1 MSRPQI
7 AILGR
12 IAEST
17 SVTRYEGIVT
27 AARLA
32 EAVWAAGGEPLT
44 LLPVANSNLAERLR
58 TVQGVLMPGG
68 GDVNP
73 ARYGQEPTTDRIY
86 GVVDLQDQTDIEIFE
101 YATASALPLL
111 AICRGFQIINVAR
124 GGTLVQDMPAPHT
137 HHVETVTVTRPEILG
152 LSGTEVVASCY
163 HHQCVDKLGDG
174 LTAIAHAAAGHVEA
188 FSISSTAWAA
198 GVQWHPE
205 DNFDTQP
212 ENLEIFAKLVR
223 EAQMVAATVPQ
234 QKL

>member
-1 MSRPQI
+1 LKEVNMSRPQI

-17 SVTRYEGIVT
+17 SVTRYGGLVT
-27 AARLA
+27 AQRLA

-44 LLPVANSNLAERLR
+44 LLPVAGANLEDRLR
-58 TVQGVLMPGG
+58 TVKGVLLPGG

-73 ARYGQEPTTDRIY
+73 TRYGQEPTTDRIY
-86 GVVDLQDQTDIEIFE
+86 GVVDLQDQTDIEIFD
-101 YATASALPLL
+101 YATANALPLL

-124 GGTLVQDMPAPHT
+124 GGTLVQDMSEPHT
-137 HHVETVTVTRPEILG
+137 HHVESIRVSHPEVLG
-152 LSGTEVVASCY
+152 LSSAVVEASCY

-174 LTAIAHAAAGHVEA
+174 LAVIARADAGHVEA

-205 DNFDTQP
+205 DNFDTKT
-212 ENLEIFAKLVR
+212 ENLEIFAKLVS
-223 EAQMVAATVPQ
+223 EASA
-234 QKL
+234 

>member
-17 SVTRYEGIVT
+17 SVTRYAGIVT
-27 AARLA
+27 AQRLA

-44 LLPVANSNLAERLR
+44 LLPVAGTDLADRLR
-58 TVQGVLMPGG
+58 TVQGILMPGG

-73 ARYGQEPTTDRIY
+73 ARYGQEQTTDRIY

-101 YATASALPLL
+101 YATANALPLL

-124 GGTLVQDMPAPHT
+124 GGTLVQDMAIPHT
-137 HHVETVTVTRPEILG
+137 HHVESITVSEPELLG
-152 LSGTEVVASCY
+152 LSGASVEASCY

-174 LTAIAHAAAGHVEA
+174 LTVVAHAGAGHVEA
-188 FSISSTAWAA
+188 FSVSSTAWAA
-198 GVQWHPE
+198 AVQWHPE
-205 DNFDTQP
+205 DNFDTRT

-223 EAQMVAATVPQ
+223 EAQGSAGA
-234 QKL
+234 